1 MEGWVSFDKV
11 RQALELPALLAYHN
25 ITLTQ
30 RGQQFT
36 GLCPIPGHGQDR
48 KKTFSANAEKK
59 VFQCFKCGAKG
70 NLLDL
75 AVLLAGRDPNDLKA
89 VRTTALELQR
99 EFMSPEVPPSKRQ
112 SPAAKPPEHRPP
124 TLPVIIN
131 PELDFELKDLDPAHP
146 YLTGRGFTV
155 ETMKHF
161 GVGYCGRGFLKGRI
175 AIPLHDPTGK
185 LVGYAG
191 RSISDDVEPKYLFP
205 GERQREGRIIRFE
218 KTRLLY
224 NAHRI
229 KPPINMLFIVEGFAS
244 VWWLHQKGYVN
255 PVALMGSSAS
265 EEQVRLCLSYLHEES
280 RVWILADGDEAG
292 RQCADTLA
300 PQLAKQRFTRIIE
313 LPDGRQPTDLSNPDL
328 RDGIKS
334 NF

>member
-1 MEGWVSFDKV
+1 MEAWVSFDKV
-11 RQALELPALLAYHN
+11 RQALELPALLAHHN

-36 GLCPIPGHGQDR
+36 GACPIPGHGTDR
-48 KKTFSANAEKK
+48 RKTFSANAEKR
-59 VFQCFKCGAKG
+59 VFRCFKCGAQG

-75 AVLLAGRDPNDLKA
+75 AVFLAGRDPKDPKA
-89 VRTTALELQR
+89 VRTTALELQQK
-99 EFMSPEVPPSKRQ
+99 FMSPEVPPSKRLRQ
-112 SPAAKPPEHRPP
+112 VAKQPELPIPAE
-124 TLPVIIN
+124 PVIIN

-205 GERQREGRIIRFE
+205 GERQREGRTIRFE
-218 KTRLLY
+218 KTKLLY
-224 NAHRI
+224 NAHRVM
-229 KPPINMLFIVEGFAS
+229 PPIALLFIVEGFAS
-244 VWWLHQKGYVN
+244 VWWLHQRGYPN

-265 EEQVRLCLSYLHEES
+265 EEQVRLCLSYLHEEG
-280 RVWILADGDEAG
+280 RVWIIADGDEAG

-300 PQLAKQRFTRIIE
+300 PHLARQRFTRIVQMPE
-313 LPDGRQPTDLSNPDL
+313 GKQPTDLS
-328 RDGIKS
+328 S
-334 NF
+334 